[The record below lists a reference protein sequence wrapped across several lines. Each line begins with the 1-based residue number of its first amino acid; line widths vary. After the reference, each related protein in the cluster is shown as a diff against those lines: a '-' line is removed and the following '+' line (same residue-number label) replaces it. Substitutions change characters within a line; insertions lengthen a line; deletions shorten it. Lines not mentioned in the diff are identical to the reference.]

1 MHVFVTG
8 ATGFIGSAV
17 VRELIDSG
25 HQVVGLARSDRSAAA
40 LAAAGAGVHRGS
52 LQDPE
57 SLRAGAAESDGVVHT
72 AFTQFADPTQMAA
85 AGRADLGAVETL
97 GAALEGSGRPLVVT
111 TVTIV
116 VAPGRLVTEG
126 DPSETGSLAGFRVAS
141 DAATLSLAGRGVRS
155 SVLRLPPTVH
165 GDGDHIFVRLLIDIA
180 RRTGVSAYIGDG
192 ANRWPAVHQ
201 LDAARLYRLAVE
213 AAPPGTTLHAVAE
226 EGVPTRDIAGVIGR
240 QLGLPVRALSLAEAG
255 DHFGGWLAAIFGA
268 DVPASSALT
277 RERMAWEPA
286 HSGLIADLEQ
296 GHYFAHAQP
305 DEAHAGS

>member
-1 MHVFVTG
+1 MRVLVTG

-52 LQDPE
+52 LQDLE
-57 SLRAGAAESDGVVHT
+57 SLRAGAADSDGVVHA

-116 VAPGRLVTEG
+116 VAPGRLVTED
-126 DPSETGSLAGFRVAS
+126 DPSEPGSLAEFRVAS
-141 DAATLSLAGRGVRS
+141 DAATLSLAARGVRS

-165 GDGDHIFVRLLIDIA
+165 GEGDHIFVPLLIDIA

-192 ANRWPAVHQ
+192 ANRWPAVHL

-240 QLGLPVRALSLAEAG
+240 QLRLPVRALSPAEAG
-255 DHFGGWLAAIFGA
+255 DHFGGWLAAIFAA
-268 DVPASSALT
+268 DIPASSVST

-286 HSGLIADLEQ
+286 HSTLIADLEQ
-296 GHYFAHAQP
+296 GHYFAHGDP
-305 DEAHAGS
+305 E